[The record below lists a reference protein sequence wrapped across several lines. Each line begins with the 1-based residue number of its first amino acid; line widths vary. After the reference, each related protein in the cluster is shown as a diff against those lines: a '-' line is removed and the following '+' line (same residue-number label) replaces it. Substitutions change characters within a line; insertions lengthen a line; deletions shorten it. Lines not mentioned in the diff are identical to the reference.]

1 MANTL
6 KALITRADYLA
17 PGQVDRKAAH
27 RAYYAQFVT
36 PAHFGRLKNRLGL
49 IDRVKSSNDPH
60 FNNIPL
66 SIWDIMALPVPAESA
81 RILKECGDYP
91 TLAGAV
97 CILKEA
103 AEQIREGS
111 VNT

>member
-1 MANTL
+1 MQT
-6 KALITRADYLA
+6 LITRSDYLA
-17 PGQVDRKAAH
+17 TGQTDRMAAH

-36 PAHFGRLKNRLGL
+36 PAHFGRLRRLVGL
-49 IDRVKSSNDPH
+49 IDRIKSSNDPH

-66 SIWDIMALPVPAESA
+66 STWDRMSVPVPAESA
-81 RILKECGDYP
+81 AKMKECGDYI

-103 AEQIREGS
+103 AQQIREGS
-111 VNT
+111 SNG